1 MGALIDHL
9 TRLPAA
15 VLLAALLAGCAI
27 ESTVLIGT
35 VLSGELVV
43 LAMTAIL
50 SAWLAP
56 LAAVAAAAGTLGGQL
71 LTYSLGRRFGP
82 ALLRHASSR
91 GLRGLRHRIE
101 NAGYTTMIS
110 VRFMAIGHTLAPV
123 LAGSTEMPLRRYF
136 PRALVASA
144 AWAITWTAV
153 GTGASR
159 LGQLLSGGWGRVVV
173 FAVFLTVALTV
184 LVFAGTPPDVRR
196 VPIHDRRDGAA
207 RGGAS
212 KA

>member
-35 VLSGELVV
+35 ILSGELVV

-50 SAWLAP
+50 SVWLAP

-71 LTYSLGRRFGP
+71 LTYLLGRRFGP
-82 ALLRHASSR
+82 ALLRRAPSR
-91 GLRGLRHRIE
+91 GLLGLRHRIE

-153 GTGASR
+153 GTGAGQ
-159 LGQLLSGGWGRVVV
+159 LGQLLSGGWGRIAM
-173 FAVFLTVALTV
+173 FAVCLTVALTV
-184 LVFAGTPPDVRR
+184 LIFGGTPADVRR
-196 VPIHDRRDGAA
+196 MPIHDRRDAA
-207 RGGAS
+207 TRGGAS